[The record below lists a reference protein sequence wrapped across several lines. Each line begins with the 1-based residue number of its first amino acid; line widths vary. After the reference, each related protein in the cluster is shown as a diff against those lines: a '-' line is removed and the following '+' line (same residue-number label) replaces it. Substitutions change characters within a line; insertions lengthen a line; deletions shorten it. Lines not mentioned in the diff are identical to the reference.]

1 MKKKELLGLQHS
13 SKEEIARILTT
24 AEDMYGILKQ
34 NVKRTPY
41 LAGKNVVI
49 LFYENS
55 TRTRTSFEGAA
66 KALGASV
73 TNISA
78 AASSVK
84 KGESLIDTGHTLD
97 ALLADIIVLRH
108 PMGGAPVLLSQNVRA
123 SVLNGGDGF
132 NEHPTQGLLDML
144 TMKREFGD
152 FRGLKVVIAG
162 DITHSRVARS
172 NIWGLSKM
180 GANVVLSAPYTL
192 IPPEAERLPN
202 VTIEPNF
209 DSAVVGANVVM
220 GLRIQLERQS
230 AGLFSDAN
238 EYNNYWGITEERLKL
253 ADRDAIVMHP
263 GPINRG
269 VELSCEIADCESSRI
284 LNQVTYGVA
293 VRMAVMYLCTR
304 GDE

>member
-1 MKKKELLGLQHS
+1 MKKKELLGLQHAT
-13 SKEEIARILTT
+13 KEEIVRILST

-41 LAGKNVVI
+41 LAGKNVVN

-78 AASSVK
+78 SASSVK
-84 KGESLIDTGHTLD
+84 KGESLIDTGLTLD
-97 ALLADIIVLRH
+97 SLFADIIVLRH

-123 SVLNGGDGF
+123 SVINGGDGF

-152 FRGLKVVIAG
+152 FRGLKVVISG

-180 GANVVLSAPYTL
+180 GADIVLSAPYSF
-192 IPPEAERLPN
+192 IPPEAERMPN
-202 VTIEPNF
+202 VTVEPNL
-209 DSAVVGANVVM
+209 DAAVVGANVVM
-220 GLRIQLERQS
+220 GLRIQLERAS
-230 AGLFSDAN
+230 GGLFSDGE
-238 EYNNYWGITEERLKL
+238 EYNTYWGITEERMKL
-253 ADRDAIVMHP
+253 ADKDAIVMHP

-269 VELSCEIADCESSRI
+269 IEINSDIADCEQSRI
-284 LNQVTYGVA
+284 TNQVSYGVA
-293 VRMAVMYLCTR
+293 VRMAVMYLITR